1 MNQYKA
7 PLSGPFFMQVAGM
20 KILIAI
26 FCLLIFLC
34 ASAPAT
40 AQIETQVPFDDA
52 GIILVITKEINDR
65 LAIFDL
71 PSSFNEAR
79 LFQTTDSTFVLEV
92 LRMAGANLE
101 RERKQLTVGDIKALR
116 IRVRSAVPATGEGVL
131 DQRGRSALLWGSTL
145 WSLYYYGSAA
155 SAALSTRGNV
165 ELSLPAYLI
174 AGGVGFLLP
183 ALLTN
188 NENVTEGAASLALGG
203 MFQGAMHGWLI
214 GGLVAGKDLG
224 LQTGFGL
231 SILAGVSETVIG
243 YVVGSKTGIKEGKA
257 SVINTTEFY
266 SMVCGELLGLA
277 ILEEYS
283 TSNEGI
289 RLSSGLALAGAAGGI
304 ILGTI
309 IGNNQYFSHTDATV
323 YSASGLLGLTLPY
336 AVLVALLDGK
346 IDSRL
351 VSGLGIVGTA
361 GGLLLGNELVK
372 GLNYRGEDGTIV
384 VLGTLAGALIGIGV
398 GVLAEDTRVG
408 AVVAWA
414 GAAGGFATGLIL
426 AKPEMEGRSRGELK
440 FDFNALGLVFGA
452 YSTVPIPVGSLTYR
466 F

>member
-1 MNQYKA
+1 
-7 PLSGPFFMQVAGM
+7 M
-20 KILIAI
+20 KT
-26 FCLLIFLC
+26 LLYI
-34 ASAPAT
+34 AT
-40 AQIETQVPFDDA
+40 AIVIIFATPSLVCQIETQVAFDDV
-52 GIILVITKEINDR
+52 GSTLVITKELNDR
-65 LAIFDL
+65 LLIFET
-71 PSSFNEAR
+71 PSTFHEAR
-79 LFQTTDSTFVLEV
+79 LFQTTDSTFVLEIT
-92 LRMAGANLE
+92 RTAGANLE
-101 RERKQLTVGDIKALR
+101 RERKQLTSADVKALR
-116 IRVRSAVPATGEGVL
+116 IRVQSAVPATGEGVL

-145 WSLYYYGSAA
+145 WSLGYYGSAA
-155 SAALSTRGNV
+155 SAVFSTNDNF
-165 ELSLPAYLI
+165 EFSAATYLI

-188 NENVTEGAASLALGG
+188 NANVTEGAASLALGG

-214 GGLVAGKDLG
+214 GGLVAGEDLG
-224 LQTGFGL
+224 PKAGFGL
-231 SILAGVSETVIG
+231 SIITGISETVVG

-266 SMVCGELLGLA
+266 SMVCGGLLGLT
-277 ILEEYS
+277 ILGPS
-283 TSNEGI
+283 FSANEGI
-289 RLSSGLALAGAAGGI
+289 RLTSGLALAGAAGGI

-309 IGNNQYFSHTDATV
+309 IGNNQYFSPTDATV
-323 YSASGLLGLTLPY
+323 YGASGLLGLTLPY
-336 AVLVALLDGK
+336 AVMVALLDGK

-384 VLGTLAGALIGIGV
+384 ILGTLAGALIGIGV

-426 AKPEMEGRSRGELK
+426 AKPEMEGRSRGHLK
-440 FDFNALGLVFGA
+440 FDFNPLGLVLGA
-452 YSTVPIPVGSLTYR
+452 NSTVPIPVGSLTYR

>member
-1 MNQYKA
+1 
-7 PLSGPFFMQVAGM
+7 MQVAGM
-20 KILIAI
+20 KMLLAI
-26 FCLLIFLC
+26 HCLLIFLC
-34 ASAPAT
+34 ASAPVF

-52 GIILVITKEINDR
+52 GNMLVLTKEINDR
-65 LAIFDL
+65 LAIFDS

-101 RERKQLTVGDIKALR
+101 RERKQLTVADIKALR

-145 WSLYYYGSAA
+145 WSLFYYGSAA
-155 SAALSTRGNV
+155 SAVLGSTDNS
-165 ELSLPAYLI
+165 ELSLPTFLI

-188 NENVTEGAASLALGG
+188 NESVTEGAASLALGG

-214 GGLVAGKDLG
+214 GGLVAGGNLG
-224 LQTGFGL
+224 PKTGFGL

-243 YVVGSKTGIKEGKA
+243 CVVGSKSGIKEGKA

-266 SMVCGELLGLA
+266 SMVCGGLLGLT
-277 ILEEYS
+277 ILDPS
-283 TSNEGI
+283 FTSNEGI

-309 IGNNQYFSHTDATV
+309 IGSNQYFSPTDATV

-336 AVLVALLDGK
+336 VVMVALLDGK

-372 GLNYRGEDGTIV
+372 GLHYRGEDGTIV
-384 VLGTLAGALIGIGV
+384 LLGTLAGALIGLGLGV
-398 GVLAEDTRVG
+398 GVLSEDVRVG
-408 AVVAWA
+408 AVVAWT
-414 GAAGGFATGLIL
+414 GIAGGFATGLLL
-426 AKPEMEGRSRGELK
+426 AKPEMEGRPRGELK
-440 FDFNALGLVFGA
+440 FDFNPLGLVFGA
-452 YSTVPIPVGSLTYR
+452 NSTVPIPVGSLTYR